1 MSVSVYMSVCVL
13 MLSLFCRF
21 YVNPLSG
28 DEGDAFVLHFYDLS
42 AKTPHTMYHF
52 KWAQQEPQHESTAM
66 ET

>member
-1 MSVSVYMSVCVL
+1 MFNGADFY
-13 MLSLFCRF
+13 SLLCRF

-28 DEGDAFVLHFYDLS
+28 DDGDAFVLHFYDLS

-52 KWAQQEPQHESTAM
+52 KWQQSQGSQEKQDSTAM